1 MFFKAS
7 KAFLECQHSH
17 LPLEALSDEL
27 RTSASNQVT
36 SEWHQLNINH
46 GGCTNRCD
54 KTMLWLKCE
63 ILIHINSPKD
73 YPFKSIQLKKN
84 NRRTYRTHWNDRSFH
99 FKVMPCRIIL
109 LKNQT
114 AKCKLWGEHNSS
126 MENYTFISA
135 CWWQGCGYMLLLY
148 TAILLKSSAWLLFIS
163 LALLFEL
170 WLE

>member
-73 YPFKSIQLKKN
+73 YPFKSIQLKKKTEEPIEHIEMTEVFTLKSCPVESSSWKIKQQN
-84 NRRTYRTHWNDRSFH
+84 VNYEVSIIPVWRITHSFLRADG
-99 FKVMPCRIIL
+99 KAVVTC
-109 LKNQT
+109 
-114 AKCKLWGEHNSS
+114 CC
-126 MENYTFISA
+126 YT
-135 CWWQGCGYMLLLY
+135 LLY
-148 TAILLKSSAWLLFIS
+148 YWKVQPGCYLF
-163 LALLFEL
+163 L
-170 WLE
+170 